1 MAGEQFNLRKM
12 KAFYDYK
19 VADSKISR
27 SYFREYYLKHCCGDY
42 DVDNATNEER

>member
-1 MAGEQFNLRKM
+1 MVGEQFNLRKM
-12 KAFYDYK
+12 KVLNDYL

-42 DVDNATNEER
+42 DVDNATNEEH